1 MEEKKLYK
9 KLSKKELFKIMDKL
23 KVYELADE
31 QKLMGEITK
40 RQKDIFSA
48 FKISKNIEPSNNLA
62 GF

>member
-1 MEEKKLYK
+1 MLP
-9 KLSKKELFKIMDKL
+9 FI
-23 KVYELADE
+23 VYELADE